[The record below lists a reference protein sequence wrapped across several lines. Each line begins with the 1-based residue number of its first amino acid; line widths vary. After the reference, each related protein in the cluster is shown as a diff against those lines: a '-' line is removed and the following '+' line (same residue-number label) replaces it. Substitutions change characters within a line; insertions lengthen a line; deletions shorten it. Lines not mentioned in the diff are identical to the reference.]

1 MEYMRLKEIR
11 EENNLK
17 QIEVAN
23 ILKVSRSVYGMWEVE
38 QDIIPLRRL
47 NDFCNEFN
55 VSFDYILELTDIK
68 NYPNSHKDIDI
79 NKLKVR
85 LTTLRKNAKLT
96 QDKLSQKLEIT
107 RSLISKY
114 EHSTNLILT
123 SYLLEY
129 SKYFNI
135 SSDYL
140 IGKIDYIPKLNKTIK
155 S

>member
-1 MEYMRLKEIR
+1 MRLKEIR
-11 EENNLK
+11 EANSLK
-17 QIEVAN
+17 QIEVASKM
-23 ILKVSRSVYGMWEVE
+23 KVSRSVYGMWEVE
-38 QDIIPLRRL
+38 QDIIPIRRL

-55 VSFDYILELTDIK
+55 VSFDYVLELTDIK
-68 NYPNSHKDIDI
+68 NYPDSSKEIDI
-79 NKLKVR
+79 NKLQVR

-96 QDKLSQKLEIT
+96 QEKLSTKLEIT

-114 EHSTNLILT
+114 EHNTNLILT
-123 SYLLEY
+123 SYLLSY

-140 IGKIDYIPKLNKTIK
+140 VGRIDYIPKLKTTIK

>member
-1 MEYMRLKEIR
+1 MRLKEIR

-17 QIEVAN
+17 QFEVAN

-85 LTTLRKNAKLT
+85 LTSLRKNAKLT
-96 QDKLSQKLEIT
+96 QDKLSQK
-107 RSLISKY
+107 
-114 EHSTNLILT
+114 
-123 SYLLEY
+123 
-129 SKYFNI
+129 
-135 SSDYL
+135 
-140 IGKIDYIPKLNKTIK
+140 IGRAHV
-155 S
+155 

>member
-1 MEYMRLKEIR
+1 MRLKEIR
-11 EENNLK
+11 EENKLK

-23 ILKVSRSVYGMWEVE
+23 ILKCSRSVYGMWEVE
-38 QDIIPLRRL
+38 QDVIPIRRL

-55 VSFDYILELTDIK
+55 VSFDYVLELTNIK
-68 NYPNSHKDIDI
+68 NYPDSNKEIDLD
-79 NKLKVR
+79 KLKVR
-85 LTTLRKNAKLT
+85 LTTLRKNSKLT
-96 QDKLSQKLEIT
+96 QDKLSEKLEIT

-123 SYLLEY
+123 TYLYNY

-140 IGKIDYIPKLNKTIK
+140 VGRIDYMPELKPTIK

>member
-1 MEYMRLKEIR
+1 MRLKEIR
-11 EENNLK
+11 EANFLK

-23 ILKVSRSVYGMWEVE
+23 KMKVSRSVYGMWEVE
-38 QDIIPLRRL
+38 QDIIPIRRL

-55 VSFDYILELTDIK
+55 VSFDYVLELTDIK
-68 NYPNSHKDIDI
+68 NYPNSSKEIDI
-79 NKLKVR
+79 NKLQVR
-85 LTTLRKNAKLT
+85 LTTLRKSAKLT
-96 QDKLSQKLEIT
+96 QDKLSEKLEIT

-114 EHSTNLILT
+114 EHNTNLILT
-123 SYLLEY
+123 SYLLSY

-140 IGKIDYIPKLNKTIK
+140 VGRIDYIPKLKTTIK

>member
-1 MEYMRLKEIR
+1 MRLKEIR
-11 EENNLK
+11 EANFLK

-23 ILKVSRSVYGMWEVE
+23 KMKVSRSVYGMWEVE
-38 QDIIPLRRL
+38 QDIIPIRRL

-55 VSFDYILELTDIK
+55 VSFDYVLELTDIK
-68 NYPNSHKDIDI
+68 NYPNSNKEIDI
-79 NKLKVR
+79 NKLQVR
-85 LTTLRKNAKLT
+85 LTTLRKSAKLT
-96 QDKLSQKLEIT
+96 QDKLSEKLEIT

-114 EHSTNLILT
+114 EHNTNLILT
-123 SYLLEY
+123 SYLLSY

-140 IGKIDYIPKLNKTIK
+140 VGRIDYIPKLKTTIK

>member
-1 MEYMRLKEIR
+1 MRLKEIR
-11 EENNLK
+11 EANSLK
-17 QIEVAN
+17 QIEVASKM
-23 ILKVSRSVYGMWEVE
+23 KVSRSVYGMWEVE
-38 QDIIPLRRL
+38 QDMIPIRRL

-55 VSFDYILELTDIK
+55 VSFDYVLELTDIK
-68 NYPNSHKDIDI
+68 NYPDSSKEIDL
-79 NKLKVR
+79 NKLQVR

-96 QDKLSQKLEIT
+96 QDKLSAKLEIT

-114 EHSTNLILT
+114 EHNTNLILT
-123 SYLLEY
+123 SYLLSY

-140 IGKIDYIPKLNKTIK
+140 VGRIDYIPKLKTTIK

>member
-1 MEYMRLKEIR
+1 MRLKEIR
-11 EENNLK
+11 EANSLK

-23 ILKVSRSVYGMWEVE
+23 RLNVSRSVYGMWEVE
-38 QDIIPLRRL
+38 QDIIPIRRL

-55 VSFDYILELTDIK
+55 VSFDYVLELTDIK
-68 NYPNSHKDIDI
+68 NYSDSSKEINID
-79 NKLKVR
+79 KLKVR
-85 LTTLRKNAKLT
+85 LTTLRKEAKLT
-96 QDKLSQKLEIT
+96 QDKLSEKLEIT

-114 EHSTNLILT
+114 EHNTNLILT
-123 SYLLEY
+123 TYLLNY

-140 IGKIDYIPKLNKTIK
+140 VGRIDYIPELKITIK

>member
-1 MEYMRLKEIR
+1 MRLKQIR
-11 EENNLK
+11 EEKGLK

-23 ILKVSRSVYGMWEVE
+23 ILNVSRSVYGMWEVE
-38 QDIIPLRRL
+38 QDIIPIRRL

-55 VSFDYILELTDIK
+55 VSFDYVLELTDIK
-68 NYPNSHKDIDI
+68 NYPDNNQKIDI
-79 NKLKVR
+79 NKLRVR

-96 QDKLSQKLEIT
+96 QDKLSEKLEIT

-114 EHSTNLILT
+114 EHSINLILT
-123 SYLLEY
+123 TYLLNY

-140 IGKIDYIPKLNKTIK
+140 IGRIDYIPELKETIK
-155 S
+155 L

>member
-1 MEYMRLKEIR
+1 MRLKEIR
-11 EENNLK
+11 EENSLK
-17 QIEVAN
+17 QFEVAK
-23 ILKVSRSVYGMWEVE
+23 ILNVSRSVYGMWEVE
-38 QDIIPLRRL
+38 QDIIPIRRL
-47 NDFCNEFN
+47 NDFCNKFN
-55 VSFDYILELTDIK
+55 VSFDYVLELTDIK
-68 NYPNSHKDIDI
+68 NYPNSNHNIDN

-85 LTTLRKNAKLT
+85 LTTLRKNSKMT
-96 QDKLSQKLEIT
+96 QEKLSKKLEIT

-123 SYLLEY
+123 TYLLEY

-140 IGKIDYIPKLNKTIK
+140 IGRIDYIPELKKSIK

>member
-1 MEYMRLKEIR
+1 MRLKEIR

-17 QIEVAN
+17 QFEVAN

-79 NKLKVR
+79 NKLKIR

-123 SYLLEY
+123 TYLLDY

-140 IGKIDYIPKLNKTIK
+140 IGKIDYIPELKKVVK

>member
-1 MEYMRLKEIR
+1 MRLKEIR
-11 EENNLK
+11 EENSLK
-17 QIEVAN
+17 QHEVAKKLN
-23 ILKVSRSVYGMWEVE
+23 VSRSVYGMWEVE
-38 QDIIPLRRL
+38 QDIIPIRRL

-55 VSFDYILELTDIK
+55 VSFDYVLELVDVK
-68 NYPNSHKDIDI
+68 NYPDSNKEIDID
-79 NKLKVR
+79 KLKVR
-85 LTTLRKNAKLT
+85 LTTLRKNAHMT

-123 SYLLEY
+123 TYLLSY

-140 IGKIDYIPKLNKTIK
+140 VGRIDYIPELKTKIKL
-155 S
+155 

>member
-1 MEYMRLKEIR
+1 MRLKEIR
-11 EENNLK
+11 EANSLK

-23 ILKVSRSVYGMWEVE
+23 KMKVSRSVYGMWEVE
-38 QDIIPLRRL
+38 QDIIPIRRL

-55 VSFDYILELTDIK
+55 VSFDYVLELTDIK
-68 NYPNSHKDIDI
+68 NYPDSNKEIDI
-79 NKLKVR
+79 NKLQVR

-96 QDKLSQKLEIT
+96 QDKLSTKLEIT

-114 EHSTNLILT
+114 EHNTNLILT
-123 SYLLEY
+123 SYLLSY

-140 IGKIDYIPKLNKTIK
+140 VGRIDYIPKLKTTIK

>member
-1 MEYMRLKEIR
+1 MRLKEIR
-11 EENNLK
+11 EENSLK
-17 QIEVAN
+17 QFEVARKLN
-23 ILKVSRSVYGMWEVE
+23 VSRSVYGMWEVE
-38 QDIIPLRRL
+38 QDIIPIRRL

-55 VSFDYILELTDIK
+55 VSFDYVLELTDIK
-68 NYPNSHKDIDI
+68 NYPDSTKEIDI

-85 LTTLRKNAKLT
+85 LTTLRKNAKMT
-96 QDKLSQKLEIT
+96 QDKLSNKLEIT

-114 EHSTNLILT
+114 EHNTNLILT
-123 SYLLEY
+123 TYLLSY

-140 IGKIDYIPKLNKTIK
+140 VGRIDYIPELKTIVK

>member
-1 MEYMRLKEIR
+1 MRLKEIR
-11 EENNLK
+11 EANSLK
-17 QIEVAN
+17 QHEVASKLN
-23 ILKVSRSVYGMWEVE
+23 VSRSVYGMWEVE
-38 QDIIPLRRL
+38 QDIIPIRRL

-55 VSFDYILELTDIK
+55 VSFDYVLELTDIK
-68 NYPNSHKDIDI
+68 NYPNSNKEIDID
-79 NKLKVR
+79 KLCVR
-85 LTTLRKNAKLT
+85 LTTLRKNAKMT

-114 EHSTNLILT
+114 EHNINLILT
-123 SYLLEY
+123 TYLLSY

-140 IGKIDYIPKLNKTIK
+140 VGRIDYTPELKTTIK

>member
-1 MEYMRLKEIR
+1 MRLKEIR
-11 EENNLK
+11 EANSLK

-23 ILKVSRSVYGMWEVE
+23 KMKVSRSVYGMWEVE
-38 QDIIPLRRL
+38 QDIIPIRRL

-55 VSFDYILELTDIK
+55 VSFDYVLELTDIK
-68 NYPNSHKDIDI
+68 NYPDSNKEIDI
-79 NKLKVR
+79 NKLQVR

-96 QDKLSQKLEIT
+96 QDKLSTKLEIT

-114 EHSTNLILT
+114 EHNTNLILT
-123 SYLLEY
+123 SYLLSY

-140 IGKIDYIPKLNKTIK
+140 VGKIDYIPKLKTTIK

>member
-1 MEYMRLKEIR
+1 MRLKEIR

-135 SSDYL
+135 SSDSL

>member
-1 MEYMRLKEIR
+1 MRLKDIR
-11 EENNLK
+11 EENHLK
-17 QIEVAN
+17 QLDVAN
-23 ILKVSRSVYGMWEVE
+23 LLKVSRSVYGMWEVE

-55 VSFDYILELTDIK
+55 VSFDYVLELTDIK
-68 NYPNSHKDIDI
+68 NYQDSQKEIDI

-85 LTTLRKNAKLT
+85 LTTLRKNANMT
-96 QDKLSQKLEIT
+96 QDKLSQKLNIT

-114 EHSTNLILT
+114 EHNINLILT
-123 SYLLEY
+123 NNLLEY
-129 SKYFNI
+129 SKYFAI

-140 IGKIDYIPKLNKTIK
+140 IGKIDEEVKLKEYIK

>member
-1 MEYMRLKEIR
+1 MRLKEIR
-11 EENNLK
+11 EANSLK
-17 QIEVAN
+17 QIEVASKM
-23 ILKVSRSVYGMWEVE
+23 KVSRSVYGMWEVE
-38 QDIIPLRRL
+38 QDIIPIRRL

-55 VSFDYILELTDIK
+55 VSFDYVLELTDIK
-68 NYPNSHKDIDI
+68 NYPDSSKEIDI
-79 NKLKVR
+79 NKLQVR

-96 QDKLSQKLEIT
+96 QDKLSTKLEIT

-114 EHSTNLILT
+114 EHNTNLILT
-123 SYLLEY
+123 SYLLSY

-140 IGKIDYIPKLNKTIK
+140 VGRIDYIPKLKTTIK

>member
-1 MEYMRLKEIR
+1 MRLKEIR
-11 EENNLK
+11 EANSLK

-23 ILKVSRSVYGMWEVE
+23 RLNVSRSVYGMWEVE
-38 QDIIPLRRL
+38 QDIIPIRRL

-55 VSFDYILELTDIK
+55 VSFDYVLELTDIK
-68 NYPNSHKDIDI
+68 NYSDSSKEIDID
-79 NKLKVR
+79 KLKVR
-85 LTTLRKNAKLT
+85 LTTLRKEAKLT
-96 QDKLSQKLEIT
+96 QDKLSEKLEIT

-114 EHSTNLILT
+114 EHNTNLILT
-123 SYLLEY
+123 TYLLNY

-140 IGKIDYIPKLNKTIK
+140 VGRIDYIPELKITIK

>member
-1 MEYMRLKEIR
+1 MRLKEIR
-11 EENNLK
+11 EANSLK

-23 ILKVSRSVYGMWEVE
+23 RLNVSRSVYGMWEVE
-38 QDIIPLRRL
+38 QDIIPIRRL

-55 VSFDYILELTDIK
+55 VSFDYVLELTDIK
-68 NYPNSHKDIDI
+68 NYSDSSKEIDID
-79 NKLKVR
+79 KLKIR
-85 LTTLRKNAKLT
+85 LTALRKNAKLT
-96 QDKLSQKLEIT
+96 QDKLSEKLEIT

-114 EHSTNLILT
+114 EHNTNLILT
-123 SYLLEY
+123 TYLLNY

-140 IGKIDYIPKLNKTIK
+140 VGRIDYIPELKTIVK